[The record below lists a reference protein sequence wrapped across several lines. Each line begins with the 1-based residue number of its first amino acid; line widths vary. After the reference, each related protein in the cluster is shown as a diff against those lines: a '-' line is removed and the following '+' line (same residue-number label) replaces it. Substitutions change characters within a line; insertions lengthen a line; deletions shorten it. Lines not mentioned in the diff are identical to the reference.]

1 MPLKAVFIERCSS
14 LDQPGWL
21 QMRVALWPDAT
32 ADEHRGYMAISL
44 AQPERF
50 LQLMMYDEKR
60 QPIGFIEGS
69 IRSDYVNGTET
80 SPVGFVEGVYVVP
93 AMRRHGVARRLFEAI
108 GDWAKARGC
117 RELASDALL
126 ENEASQR
133 AHRALGFKE
142 TERVVYFSKKLCNG
156 VRLHLLQR
164 GFYFLPAASARPR
177 STARATHPCLSTAA
191 RRSSDA
197 ANFFASASDA
207 LLSLTLR
214 RPTPRNAQL
223 TAFFTKLRSS
233 LAAFSMSGRQ
243 RR

>member
-1 MPLKAVFIERCSS
+1 
-14 LDQPGWL
+14 
-21 QMRVALWPDAT
+21 
-32 ADEHRGYMAISL
+32 
-44 AQPERF
+44 
-50 LQLMMYDEKR
+50 MMYDEQR

-69 IRSDYVNGTET
+69 IRSDYVNGTES

-156 VRLHLLQR
+156 GSPLLARKRALPPFPSERGRAHLQPLLHGGARQLAQRILAYPPRRGVCRCGQLLRERERRLVELD
-164 GFYFLPAASARPR
+164 ASA
-177 STARATHPCLSTAA
+177 
-191 RRSSDA
+191 
-197 ANFFASASDA
+197 
-207 LLSLTLR
+207 
-214 RPTPRNAQL
+214 PTPRNAQL

>member
-1 MPLKAVFIERCSS
+1 MPLKAATIERCSA
-14 LDQPGWL
+14 LNQAGWL
-21 QMRVALWPDAT
+21 QFRVALWPDAS

-60 QPIGFIEGS
+60 EPIGFIEGS

-93 AMRRHGVARRLFEAI
+93 TMRRQGVARRLFEAI
-108 GDWAKARGC
+108 GDWARARGC

-142 TERVVYFSKKLCNG
+142 TERVVYFSK
-156 VRLHLLQR
+156 
-164 GFYFLPAASARPR
+164 
-177 STARATHPCLSTAA
+177 
-191 RRSSDA
+191 
-197 ANFFASASDA
+197 
-207 LLSLTLR
+207 TL
-214 RPTPRNAQL
+214 
-223 TAFFTKLRSS
+223 
-233 LAAFSMSGRQ
+233 
-243 RR
+243 